1 MGLLTGL
8 LSLPLAPVRGTV
20 WVAEQVMR
28 QAEREFYDPVGIR
41 RQLEDV
47 DRLRAEGA
55 LSDDEAEA
63 IEDQLVQRLLE
74 SQSRPRERE
83 G

>member
-28 QAEREFYDPVGIR
+28 QAEREFYDPASIR

-47 DRLRAEGA
+47 DRLRVEGS

>member
-28 QAEREFYDPVGIR
+28 QAEREFYDPASIR
-41 RQLEDV
+41 RQMEDV
-47 DRLRAEGA
+47 DRLRAEGS

-63 IEDQLVQRLLE
+63 IEDELVQRLLE
-74 SQSRPRERE
+74 SQSRPSQRE

>member
-8 LSLPLAPVRGTV
+8 LTLPLAPVRGTV
-20 WVAEQVMR
+20 WLAEQIMA
-28 QAEREFYDPVGIR
+28 QAERELYDPARIR

-47 DRLRAEGA
+47 DRLRSEGA

-63 IEDQLVQRLLE
+63 LEDELVERLLL
-74 SQSRPRERE
+74 SQSRATERE
-83 G
+83 V